1 MARSIKGGKGS
12 GYEYWS
18 RRPNNHGC
26 IGKKSKVIIHRI
38 ERSQSK
44 TIIRNELYEEFING
58 NDGTEN

>member
-18 RRPNNHGC
+18 RRPNNRGC
-26 IGKKSKVIIHRI
+26 IGKRSKVIIHRT
-38 ERSQSK
+38 K

>member
-26 IGKKSKVIIHRI
+26 IGKRSKVIIHRI
-38 ERSQSK
+38 E